1 MLPALASLIALQKL
15 DTAADAARQR
25 LAELPAAEAALA
37 TRIEQAAA
45 EVETARTRLAGNQEA
60 RRALEKD
67 VAGVDTR
74 LARFDSHKSAVKTN
88 QEFTALLHEIE
99 VAKKEKDAI
108 EERILVLME
117 DADALTAAVN
127 AAEQAVAS
135 ARREADETRKA
146 LAAEQRSLEEELANL
161 AGSRKGEVA
170 GLDPALLARYEQLL
184 KQRRGVAVAS
194 MTGETCNACFVRLR
208 PHVTQQVRR
217 NDSIIE
223 CESCSRILYFEPPPE
238 KTEKPA

>member
-1 MLPALASLIALQKL
+1 VLPALASLIALQKL
-15 DTAADAARQR
+15 DTAAETARQR

-37 TRIEQAAA
+37 RQIEQAAA
-45 EVETARTRLAGNQEA
+45 DVETARARLAGNQEA

-99 VAKKEKDAI
+99 VAKKEKDEI
-108 EERILVLME
+108 EERILMLME
-117 DADALTAAVN
+117 EGDTLGAAVKAADA
-127 AAEQAVAS
+127 AVAS
-135 ARREADETRKA
+135 ARREADETRRA

-161 AGSRKGEVA
+161 AGARKGEIA
-170 GLDPALLARYEQLL
+170 GLDAALLARYEQLV

-208 PHVTQQVRR
+208 PHVTQQIRR
-217 NDSIIE
+217 NDSIFE
-223 CESCSRILYFEPPPE
+223 CESCSRILYFEPPVE
-238 KTEKPA
+238 GG